1 MKNFLLIITLIFS
14 SYFGF
19 SQSSP
24 DAEYWITYEYTPKK
38 GMTSKFEQAIAEKT
52 KLYNNTQEM
61 SAYTAKLTSGADAE
75 NGRYERIMPR
85 KSIDWFLMDNSAQ
98 NKFWM
103 DNVDK
108 YVQNGEG
115 PYIWVRVK
123 DLSLNFDKP
132 EPQRYMRSLTRVMKN
147 GNQEHFWRYLKRY
160 NQVLA
165 KVRPEIRQGVFYL
178 DSGGNSNTVRIITTY
193 NDIRLPEGA
202 SQGESVQETYDE
214 IFGDGSWEND
224 YQLYNESL
232 LEWSR
237 GNYNAAF
244 MPALSTQ

>member
-1 MKNFLLIITLIFS
+1 MKNFLLIIMLIFS

-19 SQSSP
+19 SQSNP
-24 DAEYWITYEYTPKK
+24 DAEYWVTYEYTPKK

-52 KLYNNTQEM
+52 KLHNNTQET
-61 SAYTAKLTSGADAE
+61 SAYTTKLTSGADAE

-85 KSIDWFLMDNSAQ
+85 KSIDWFLMDNSVQ

-108 YVQNGEG
+108 YIQNGEG
-115 PYIWVRVK
+115 PYVWVRVK
-123 DLSLNFDKP
+123 ELSLNFEKQ
-132 EPQRYMRSLTRVMKN
+132 EPQRYMRSLNRVMKN

-178 DSGGNSNTVRIITTY
+178 DSGGNSNRVRIITTY
-193 NDIRLPEGA
+193 NDIKLPEGA
-202 SQGESVQETYDE
+202 SKGENVQETYDE
-214 IFGDGSWEND
+214 MFGDGSWEND

-232 LEWSR
+232 VEWSR
-237 GNYNAAF
+237 GNYNAVF
-244 MPALSTQ
+244 MPGLSTQ

>member
-1 MKNFLLIITLIFS
+1 MDGQCRQVCPKMARAPIF
-14 SYFGF
+14 
-19 SQSSP
+19 
-24 DAEYWITYEYTPKK
+24 
-38 GMTSKFEQAIAEKT
+38 
-52 KLYNNTQEM
+52 
-61 SAYTAKLTSGADAE
+61 
-75 NGRYERIMPR
+75 
-85 KSIDWFLMDNSAQ
+85 
-98 NKFWM
+98 
-103 DNVDK
+103 
-108 YVQNGEG
+108 
-115 PYIWVRVK
+115 WVRVK

-202 SQGESVQETYDE
+202 SKGESVQETYDE

>member
-1 MKNFLLIITLIFS
+1 
-14 SYFGF
+14 
-19 SQSSP
+19 
-24 DAEYWITYEYTPKK
+24 
-38 GMTSKFEQAIAEKT
+38 
-52 KLYNNTQEM
+52 
-61 SAYTAKLTSGADAE
+61 
-75 NGRYERIMPR
+75 
-85 KSIDWFLMDNSAQ
+85 
-98 NKFWM
+98 
-103 DNVDK
+103 
-108 YVQNGEG
+108 
-115 PYIWVRVK
+115 
-123 DLSLNFDKP
+123 
-132 EPQRYMRSLTRVMKN
+132 MKN

-202 SQGESVQETYDE
+202 SKGESVQETYDE